1 MMITFLLSGMEHFAM
16 KSSTQGDPGA
26 HGMLGTIGPEKEG
39 SWLYILLFDWR
50 KIPMQRILSTSPAK
64 AGNNVFL
71 SSNDILNRNFV
82 RLIQVSLFK

>member
-1 MMITFLLSGMEHFAM
+1 
-16 KSSTQGDPGA
+16 
-26 HGMLGTIGPEKEG
+26 
-39 SWLYILLFDWR
+39 
-50 KIPMQRILSTSPAK
+50 MQRILSTSPAK